1 MNKDLDYIKS
11 EQELLK
17 RAQSTSMEEVGLA
30 LTSDMSKQDRRRL
43 MREARDALRAQTEM
57 QQSRQAL
64 QPSMVQQHSAS
75 MAVC

>member
-64 QPSMVQQHSAS
+64 QPSMVQQHSAPL
-75 MAVC
+75 AVC